1 MTQKKKKKNINLGL
15 LIRVTFFFLLPL
27 TVSAETIEKKYA
39 SFKLLN
45 KTTNKVSTKD
55 ILVSSKIS
63 WETLNIEVLYCGS
76 TPPTEIPEDYV
87 LIDVYDT
94 INNENTNILGIR
106 LENRVKN
113 SITTYHLHLLDL
125 NEIQIE
131 IPSTTFDYVIEMES
145 IDFQKICRDMN
156 NLAADTME
164 IKSIGEQLIFTCT
177 SEFAQQETILRQS
190 DDGLAYRE
198 SSDSIVQGLFRLKKN
213 GMVERAFQL
222 KKIKNKKFTILKKAN
237 SQFSGL

>member
-76 TPPTEIPEDYV
+76 TPRTEIPEDYV

-94 INNENTNILGIR
+94 INNENTNIYKGWMISSSPDVTP
-106 LENRVKN
+106 LENP
-113 SITTYHLHLLDL
+113 IYDL
-125 NEIQIE
+125 WLVDCSN
-131 IPSTTFDYVIEMES
+131 D
-145 IDFQKICRDMN
+145 K
-156 NLAADTME
+156 
-164 IKSIGEQLIFTCT
+164 T
-177 SEFAQQETILRQS
+177 S
-190 DDGLAYRE
+190 
-198 SSDSIVQGLFRLKKN
+198 
-213 GMVERAFQL
+213 
-222 KKIKNKKFTILKKAN
+222 
-237 SQFSGL
+237 

>member
-15 LIRVTFFFLLPL
+15 LIRVTFYFLLPL

-94 INNENTNILGIR
+94 INNENINIYKGWMISSSPDVTP
-106 LENRVKN
+106 LENP
-113 SITTYHLHLLDL
+113 IYDL
-125 NEIQIE
+125 WLVDCSN
-131 IPSTTFDYVIEMES
+131 D
-145 IDFQKICRDMN
+145 K
-156 NLAADTME
+156 
-164 IKSIGEQLIFTCT
+164 T
-177 SEFAQQETILRQS
+177 S
-190 DDGLAYRE
+190 
-198 SSDSIVQGLFRLKKN
+198 
-213 GMVERAFQL
+213 
-222 KKIKNKKFTILKKAN
+222 
-237 SQFSGL
+237 

>member
-94 INNENTNILGIR
+94 INNENINIYKGWIISSSPDVTP
-106 LENRVKN
+106 LENP
-113 SITTYHLHLLDL
+113 IYDL
-125 NEIQIE
+125 WLVDCSN
-131 IPSTTFDYVIEMES
+131 D
-145 IDFQKICRDMN
+145 KI
-156 NLAADTME
+156 
-164 IKSIGEQLIFTCT
+164 S
-177 SEFAQQETILRQS
+177 
-190 DDGLAYRE
+190 
-198 SSDSIVQGLFRLKKN
+198 
-213 GMVERAFQL
+213 
-222 KKIKNKKFTILKKAN
+222 
-237 SQFSGL
+237 

>member
-76 TPPTEIPEDYV
+76 TPPTEIAEDYV

-94 INNENTNILGIR
+94 INNENINIYKGWMISSSPDVTP
-106 LENRVKN
+106 LENP
-113 SITTYHLHLLDL
+113 IYDL
-125 NEIQIE
+125 WLVDCSN
-131 IPSTTFDYVIEMES
+131 D
-145 IDFQKICRDMN
+145 K
-156 NLAADTME
+156 
-164 IKSIGEQLIFTCT
+164 T
-177 SEFAQQETILRQS
+177 S
-190 DDGLAYRE
+190 
-198 SSDSIVQGLFRLKKN
+198 
-213 GMVERAFQL
+213 
-222 KKIKNKKFTILKKAN
+222 
-237 SQFSGL
+237 

>member
-15 LIRVTFFFLLPL
+15 LNRVTFFFLLPL

-45 KTTNKVSTKD
+45 KTTNKVSTKE

-94 INNENTNILGIR
+94 INNENINIYKGWMISSSPDVTP
-106 LENRVKN
+106 LENP
-113 SITTYHLHLLDL
+113 IYDL
-125 NEIQIE
+125 WLVDCSN
-131 IPSTTFDYVIEMES
+131 D
-145 IDFQKICRDMN
+145 K
-156 NLAADTME
+156 
-164 IKSIGEQLIFTCT
+164 T
-177 SEFAQQETILRQS
+177 S
-190 DDGLAYRE
+190 
-198 SSDSIVQGLFRLKKN
+198 
-213 GMVERAFQL
+213 
-222 KKIKNKKFTILKKAN
+222 
-237 SQFSGL
+237 

>member
-55 ILVSSKIS
+55 ILENSKIS

-94 INNENTNILGIR
+94 INNENTNIYKGWMISSSPDVTP
-106 LENRVKN
+106 LENP
-113 SITTYHLHLLDL
+113 IYDL
-125 NEIQIE
+125 WLVDCSN
-131 IPSTTFDYVIEMES
+131 D
-145 IDFQKICRDMN
+145 K
-156 NLAADTME
+156 
-164 IKSIGEQLIFTCT
+164 T
-177 SEFAQQETILRQS
+177 S
-190 DDGLAYRE
+190 
-198 SSDSIVQGLFRLKKN
+198 
-213 GMVERAFQL
+213 
-222 KKIKNKKFTILKKAN
+222 
-237 SQFSGL
+237 

>member
-15 LIRVTFFFLLPL
+15 LIRVTFFFLLTI

-94 INNENTNILGIR
+94 INNENINIYKGWMISSSPDVTP
-106 LENRVKN
+106 LENP
-113 SITTYHLHLLDL
+113 IYDL
-125 NEIQIE
+125 WLVDCSN
-131 IPSTTFDYVIEMES
+131 D
-145 IDFQKICRDMN
+145 K
-156 NLAADTME
+156 
-164 IKSIGEQLIFTCT
+164 T
-177 SEFAQQETILRQS
+177 S
-190 DDGLAYRE
+190 
-198 SSDSIVQGLFRLKKN
+198 
-213 GMVERAFQL
+213 
-222 KKIKNKKFTILKKAN
+222 
-237 SQFSGL
+237 

>member
-15 LIRVTFFFLLPL
+15 LIRVTFFFLLPI

-94 INNENTNILGIR
+94 INNENSNIYKGWMISSSPDVTP
-106 LENRVKN
+106 LENP
-113 SITTYHLHLLDL
+113 IYDL
-125 NEIQIE
+125 WLVDCSN
-131 IPSTTFDYVIEMES
+131 D
-145 IDFQKICRDMN
+145 K
-156 NLAADTME
+156 
-164 IKSIGEQLIFTCT
+164 T
-177 SEFAQQETILRQS
+177 S
-190 DDGLAYRE
+190 
-198 SSDSIVQGLFRLKKN
+198 
-213 GMVERAFQL
+213 
-222 KKIKNKKFTILKKAN
+222 
-237 SQFSGL
+237 

>member
-15 LIRVTFFFLLPL
+15 LIRVTFIFLLPL

-94 INNENTNILGIR
+94 INNENTNIYKGWMISSSPDVTP
-106 LENRVKN
+106 LENP
-113 SITTYHLHLLDL
+113 IYDL
-125 NEIQIE
+125 WLVDCSN
-131 IPSTTFDYVIEMES
+131 D
-145 IDFQKICRDMN
+145 K
-156 NLAADTME
+156 
-164 IKSIGEQLIFTCT
+164 T
-177 SEFAQQETILRQS
+177 S
-190 DDGLAYRE
+190 
-198 SSDSIVQGLFRLKKN
+198 
-213 GMVERAFQL
+213 
-222 KKIKNKKFTILKKAN
+222 
-237 SQFSGL
+237 

>member
-94 INNENTNILGIR
+94 INNENINIYKGWMISSSPDVTP
-106 LENRVKN
+106 LEL
-113 SITTYHLHLLDL
+113 S
-125 NEIQIE
+125 
-131 IPSTTFDYVIEMES
+131 
-145 IDFQKICRDMN
+145 
-156 NLAADTME
+156 
-164 IKSIGEQLIFTCT
+164 LIH
-177 SEFAQQETILRQS
+177 I
-190 DDGLAYRE
+190 
-198 SSDSIVQGLFRLKKN
+198 
-213 GMVERAFQL
+213 
-222 KKIKNKKFTILKKAN
+222 
-237 SQFSGL
+237 

>member
-55 ILVSSKIS
+55 VLVSSKIS

-94 INNENTNILGIR
+94 INNENINIYKGWMISSSPDVTP
-106 LENRVKN
+106 LENP
-113 SITTYHLHLLDL
+113 IYDL
-125 NEIQIE
+125 WLVDCSN
-131 IPSTTFDYVIEMES
+131 D
-145 IDFQKICRDMN
+145 K
-156 NLAADTME
+156 
-164 IKSIGEQLIFTCT
+164 T
-177 SEFAQQETILRQS
+177 S
-190 DDGLAYRE
+190 
-198 SSDSIVQGLFRLKKN
+198 
-213 GMVERAFQL
+213 
-222 KKIKNKKFTILKKAN
+222 
-237 SQFSGL
+237 

>member
-76 TPPTEIPEDYV
+76 TPQTEIPEDYV
-87 LIDVYDT
+87 LIDVYDS
-94 INNENTNILGIR
+94 INNENINIYKGWMISSSPDVTP
-106 LENRVKN
+106 LENP
-113 SITTYHLHLLDL
+113 IYDL
-125 NEIQIE
+125 WLVDCSN
-131 IPSTTFDYVIEMES
+131 D
-145 IDFQKICRDMN
+145 K
-156 NLAADTME
+156 
-164 IKSIGEQLIFTCT
+164 T
-177 SEFAQQETILRQS
+177 S
-190 DDGLAYRE
+190 
-198 SSDSIVQGLFRLKKN
+198 
-213 GMVERAFQL
+213 
-222 KKIKNKKFTILKKAN
+222 
-237 SQFSGL
+237 

>member
-15 LIRVTFFFLLPL
+15 LISVTFFFLLPL
-27 TVSAETIEKKYA
+27 AVSAETIEKKYA

-94 INNENTNILGIR
+94 INNENTNIYKGWMISSSPDVTP
-106 LENRVKN
+106 LENP
-113 SITTYHLHLLDL
+113 IYDL
-125 NEIQIE
+125 WLVNC
-131 IPSTTFDYVIEMES
+131 SND
-145 IDFQKICRDMN
+145 K
-156 NLAADTME
+156 
-164 IKSIGEQLIFTCT
+164 T
-177 SEFAQQETILRQS
+177 S
-190 DDGLAYRE
+190 
-198 SSDSIVQGLFRLKKN
+198 
-213 GMVERAFQL
+213 
-222 KKIKNKKFTILKKAN
+222 
-237 SQFSGL
+237 

>member
-94 INNENTNILGIR
+94 INNENTNIYKGWMISSSPNVTP
-106 LENRVKN
+106 LENP
-113 SITTYHLHLLDL
+113 IYDL
-125 NEIQIE
+125 WLVDCSN
-131 IPSTTFDYVIEMES
+131 D
-145 IDFQKICRDMN
+145 K
-156 NLAADTME
+156 
-164 IKSIGEQLIFTCT
+164 T
-177 SEFAQQETILRQS
+177 S
-190 DDGLAYRE
+190 
-198 SSDSIVQGLFRLKKN
+198 
-213 GMVERAFQL
+213 
-222 KKIKNKKFTILKKAN
+222 
-237 SQFSGL
+237 

>member
-1 MTQKKKKKNINLGL
+1 MIQKKKKKNINLGL
-15 LIRVTFFFLLPL
+15 LIRVSFFFLLPL

-94 INNENTNILGIR
+94 INNENINIYKGWMISSSPDVTP
-106 LENRVKN
+106 LENP
-113 SITTYHLHLLDL
+113 IYDL
-125 NEIQIE
+125 WLVDCSN
-131 IPSTTFDYVIEMES
+131 D
-145 IDFQKICRDMN
+145 K
-156 NLAADTME
+156 
-164 IKSIGEQLIFTCT
+164 T
-177 SEFAQQETILRQS
+177 S
-190 DDGLAYRE
+190 
-198 SSDSIVQGLFRLKKN
+198 
-213 GMVERAFQL
+213 
-222 KKIKNKKFTILKKAN
+222 
-237 SQFSGL
+237 

>member
-87 LIDVYDT
+87 LIDVYDN
-94 INNENTNILGIR
+94 INNENSNIYKGWMISSSPDVTP
-106 LENRVKN
+106 LENP
-113 SITTYHLHLLDL
+113 IYDL
-125 NEIQIE
+125 WLVDCSN
-131 IPSTTFDYVIEMES
+131 D
-145 IDFQKICRDMN
+145 K
-156 NLAADTME
+156 
-164 IKSIGEQLIFTCT
+164 T
-177 SEFAQQETILRQS
+177 S
-190 DDGLAYRE
+190 
-198 SSDSIVQGLFRLKKN
+198 
-213 GMVERAFQL
+213 
-222 KKIKNKKFTILKKAN
+222 
-237 SQFSGL
+237 

>member
-15 LIRVTFFFLLPL
+15 LIKVTFFFLLPL

-45 KTTNKVSTKD
+45 KTTNKVSTKN

-94 INNENTNILGIR
+94 INNENINIYKGWMISSSPDVTP
-106 LENRVKN
+106 LENP
-113 SITTYHLHLLDL
+113 IYDL
-125 NEIQIE
+125 WLVDCSN
-131 IPSTTFDYVIEMES
+131 D
-145 IDFQKICRDMN
+145 K
-156 NLAADTME
+156 
-164 IKSIGEQLIFTCT
+164 T
-177 SEFAQQETILRQS
+177 S
-190 DDGLAYRE
+190 
-198 SSDSIVQGLFRLKKN
+198 
-213 GMVERAFQL
+213 
-222 KKIKNKKFTILKKAN
+222 
-237 SQFSGL
+237 

>member
-45 KTTNKVSTKD
+45 KTTNKVTKKD

-94 INNENTNILGIR
+94 INNENTNIYKGWMISSSPDVTP
-106 LENRVKN
+106 LENP
-113 SITTYHLHLLDL
+113 IYDL
-125 NEIQIE
+125 WLVDCSN
-131 IPSTTFDYVIEMES
+131 D
-145 IDFQKICRDMN
+145 K
-156 NLAADTME
+156 
-164 IKSIGEQLIFTCT
+164 T
-177 SEFAQQETILRQS
+177 S
-190 DDGLAYRE
+190 
-198 SSDSIVQGLFRLKKN
+198 
-213 GMVERAFQL
+213 
-222 KKIKNKKFTILKKAN
+222 
-237 SQFSGL
+237 

>member
-15 LIRVTFFFLLPL
+15 LIRVTIFFLIPL

-94 INNENTNILGIR
+94 INNENINIYKGWMISSSPDVTP
-106 LENRVKN
+106 LENP
-113 SITTYHLHLLDL
+113 IYDL
-125 NEIQIE
+125 WLVDCSN
-131 IPSTTFDYVIEMES
+131 D
-145 IDFQKICRDMN
+145 K
-156 NLAADTME
+156 
-164 IKSIGEQLIFTCT
+164 T
-177 SEFAQQETILRQS
+177 S
-190 DDGLAYRE
+190 
-198 SSDSIVQGLFRLKKN
+198 
-213 GMVERAFQL
+213 
-222 KKIKNKKFTILKKAN
+222 
-237 SQFSGL
+237 

>member
-27 TVSAETIEKKYA
+27 IVSAETIEKKYA

-94 INNENTNILGIR
+94 INNENINIYKGWMISSSPDVTP
-106 LENRVKN
+106 LENP
-113 SITTYHLHLLDL
+113 IYDL
-125 NEIQIE
+125 WLVDCSN
-131 IPSTTFDYVIEMES
+131 D
-145 IDFQKICRDMN
+145 K
-156 NLAADTME
+156 
-164 IKSIGEQLIFTCT
+164 T
-177 SEFAQQETILRQS
+177 S
-190 DDGLAYRE
+190 
-198 SSDSIVQGLFRLKKN
+198 
-213 GMVERAFQL
+213 
-222 KKIKNKKFTILKKAN
+222 
-237 SQFSGL
+237 

>member
-15 LIRVTFFFLLPL
+15 LIRVTIFFLLPL
-27 TVSAETIEKKYA
+27 TVLAETIEKKYA

-94 INNENTNILGIR
+94 INNENTNIYKGWMISSSPDVTP
-106 LENRVKN
+106 LENP
-113 SITTYHLHLLDL
+113 IYDL
-125 NEIQIE
+125 WLVDCSN
-131 IPSTTFDYVIEMES
+131 D
-145 IDFQKICRDMN
+145 K
-156 NLAADTME
+156 
-164 IKSIGEQLIFTCT
+164 T
-177 SEFAQQETILRQS
+177 S
-190 DDGLAYRE
+190 
-198 SSDSIVQGLFRLKKN
+198 
-213 GMVERAFQL
+213 
-222 KKIKNKKFTILKKAN
+222 
-237 SQFSGL
+237 

>member
-39 SFKLLN
+39 SLKLLN

-55 ILVSSKIS
+55 ILVSSKIL

-94 INNENTNILGIR
+94 INNENTNIYKGWMISSSPDVTP
-106 LENRVKN
+106 LENPIYDLWLVDCSN
-113 SITTYHLHLLDL
+113 DCLLYTS
-125 NEIQIE
+125 
-131 IPSTTFDYVIEMES
+131 PSP
-145 IDFQKICRDMN
+145 RD
-156 NLAADTME
+156 
-164 IKSIGEQLIFTCT
+164 
-177 SEFAQQETILRQS
+177 
-190 DDGLAYRE
+190 
-198 SSDSIVQGLFRLKKN
+198 
-213 GMVERAFQL
+213 
-222 KKIKNKKFTILKKAN
+222 
-237 SQFSGL
+237 

>member
-87 LIDVYDT
+87 LIDVYDK
-94 INNENTNILGIR
+94 INSENTNIYKGWMISSTPDVTP
-106 LENRVKN
+106 LENP
-113 SITTYHLHLLDL
+113 IYDL
-125 NEIQIE
+125 WLVDCSN
-131 IPSTTFDYVIEMES
+131 D
-145 IDFQKICRDMN
+145 K
-156 NLAADTME
+156 
-164 IKSIGEQLIFTCT
+164 T
-177 SEFAQQETILRQS
+177 S
-190 DDGLAYRE
+190 
-198 SSDSIVQGLFRLKKN
+198 
-213 GMVERAFQL
+213 
-222 KKIKNKKFTILKKAN
+222 
-237 SQFSGL
+237 

>member
-15 LIRVTFFFLLPL
+15 LIRVTVFFLLPL

-45 KTTNKVSTKD
+45 KTSNKVSTKD

-94 INNENTNILGIR
+94 INNENINIYKGWMISSSPDVTP
-106 LENRVKN
+106 LENP
-113 SITTYHLHLLDL
+113 IYDL
-125 NEIQIE
+125 WLVDCSN
-131 IPSTTFDYVIEMES
+131 D
-145 IDFQKICRDMN
+145 K
-156 NLAADTME
+156 
-164 IKSIGEQLIFTCT
+164 T
-177 SEFAQQETILRQS
+177 S
-190 DDGLAYRE
+190 
-198 SSDSIVQGLFRLKKN
+198 
-213 GMVERAFQL
+213 
-222 KKIKNKKFTILKKAN
+222 
-237 SQFSGL
+237 

>member
-76 TPPTEIPEDYV
+76 TPPSDIAEDYV

-94 INNENTNILGIR
+94 INNENTNIYKGWMISSSPDVTP
-106 LENRVKN
+106 LENP
-113 SITTYHLHLLDL
+113 IYDL
-125 NEIQIE
+125 WLVDCSN
-131 IPSTTFDYVIEMES
+131 D
-145 IDFQKICRDMN
+145 K
-156 NLAADTME
+156 
-164 IKSIGEQLIFTCT
+164 T
-177 SEFAQQETILRQS
+177 S
-190 DDGLAYRE
+190 
-198 SSDSIVQGLFRLKKN
+198 
-213 GMVERAFQL
+213 
-222 KKIKNKKFTILKKAN
+222 
-237 SQFSGL
+237 